1 MIIKC
6 QVKLTPHSCGDA
18 LTIFY
23 KPKGK
28 LFSREITIFNTW
40 HWNHEKDFITTVEE
54 FLDDNPKERII
65 ELIKMDIKSREED
78 KIYCTTEENRRKNI
92 ENKLKDLKFEF
103 EI

>member
-28 LFSREITIFNTW
+28 LFSKEITIFNTW
-40 HWNHEKDFITTVEE
+40 HWNHEKD
-54 FLDDNPKERII
+54 LSQQ
-65 ELIKMDIKSREED
+65 LKSS
-78 KIYCTTEENRRKNI
+78 
-92 ENKLKDLKFEF
+92 
-103 EI
+103 